1 MAVEIRYI
9 YGGYQITEPG
19 LKRPARNAQEIR
31 TVTNSLWGVDRE
43 TEVWL
48 ILDNRHFISYTK
60 KQLQA
65 VEQAI
70 LDCIQTARDCDI
82 DLTITMRREL
92 RTEIN
97 PKAGMISRTLGI
109 SEHTVT
115 MAHPHVDVGRRAV
128 APITDRVLKAVDDVG
143 IGVGNQWHALRQGK
157 RDCACPFMPYQWATT
172 IAQLGDL
179 HPMESTDVSIDGDMI
194 TYRFKDQHKREWS
207 LTTPCFQLSYDEA
220 MDLIQKDDQSKRY
233 LEMFYNSTANP
244 IARLADEVINMLLP
258 WSCRVATNLA

>member
-97 PKAGMISRTLGI
+97 PKAGMISRTIGI
-109 SEHTVT
+109 TDHSVT
-115 MAHPHVDVGRRAV
+115 MVYPHVDIGRRAV
-128 APITDRVLKAVDDVG
+128 APITDRVLRLVDDVG
-143 IGVGNQWHALRQGK
+143 IGVGNQWHALRSGK
-157 RDCACPFMPYQWATT
+157 RDCNCPFLPYQWATT

-179 HPMESTDVSIDGDMI
+179 HPMESTDVSIADGNI
-194 TYRFKDQHKREWS
+194 TYRFKDLHKREWS
-207 LTTPCFQLSYDEA
+207 LTTPCFHLTYDEA
-220 MDLIQKDDQSKRY
+220 MELIRDNDQSKRY

-244 IARLADEVINMLLP
+244 VARLADEVINMLLP
-258 WSCRVATNLA
+258 WSCRVAQNLA

>member
-31 TVTNSLWGVDRE
+31 TVTNSLWGIDRA

-48 ILDNRHFISYTK
+48 VLDNRHFISYTK

-65 VEQAI
+65 VEQAL
-70 LDCIQTARDCDI
+70 LDCIQTARDCDL

-92 RTEIN
+92 RNEIN
-97 PKAGMISRTLGI
+97 PKAGLVSRNLGI
-109 SEHTVT
+109 TEHSVT
-115 MAHPHVDVGRRAV
+115 MVYPHVDIGRRVV
-128 APITDRVLKAVDDVG
+128 APITERVLKAVDSVA
-143 IGVGNQWHALRQGK
+143 IGVGNQWHALRTGK
-157 RDCACPFMPYQWATT
+157 RDCNCPFLPYQWATT

-179 HPMESTDVSIDGDMI
+179 HPMESTDVTLADGNI
-194 TYRFKDQHKREWS
+194 TYRFKDQSKREWS
-207 LTTPCFQLSYDEA
+207 LTTPCFHLTYDEA
-220 MDLIQKDDQSKRY
+220 MSLIQKDEQSKRY

-244 IARLADEVINMLLP
+244 VARLADEVINMLLP
-258 WSCRVATNLA
+258 WSCRVAQNLA